1 LKAEAAAINTG
12 NVTLRLG
19 GVVILFETR
28 DEQRPRV
35 DPSSLSAQLG
45 LEEDTLVV
53 AADTRRF

>member
-28 DEQRPRV
+28 DEQRPRF